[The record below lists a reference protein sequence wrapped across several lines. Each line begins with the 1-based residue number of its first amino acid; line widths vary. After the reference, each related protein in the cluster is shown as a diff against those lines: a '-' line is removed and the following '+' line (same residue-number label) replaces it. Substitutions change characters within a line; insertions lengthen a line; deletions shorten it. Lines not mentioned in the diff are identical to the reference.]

1 LTPRPHGPP
10 LDPPPELL
18 AACRSGDREAF
29 GRLFDL
35 CRDRVYSTALHLS
48 GDRTAAADIA
58 QDVFMKVLTRL
69 PQYQARSSFTTWLY
83 RIVVNTVIDH
93 HRATRRVVAL
103 EDAMPEPE
111 GHSVDVYTRLQ
122 RRRRIEA
129 ALQSLPD
136 VLRVPVVLR
145 HVQGL
150 RYDEIAEAL
159 DVSPGTVA
167 SRLSRAHARLAHDL
181 AELAPEE
188 A

>member
-1 LTPRPHGPP
+1 LTPRPPGPP
-10 LDPPPELL
+10 LEPSADLL
-18 AACRSGDREAF
+18 AACRAGDREAF
-29 GRLFDL
+29 AQLFDM
-35 CRDRVYSTALHLS
+35 CRDRVYSTAVHLS

-69 PQYQARSSFTTWLY
+69 PQYQSRSSFATWLY

-93 HRATRRVVAL
+93 HRAAKRIVSL
-103 EDAMPEPE
+103 EDAMPVPE
-111 GHSVDVYTRLQ
+111 AQSVDAYTRLQ

-136 VLRVPVVLR
+136 ILRVPVVLR

-150 RYDEIAEAL
+150 RYEEIAEAL
-159 DVSPGTVA
+159 DISPGTVA
-167 SRLSRAHARLAHDL
+167 SRLSRAHARLAHEL
-181 AELAPEE
+181 AELATEE